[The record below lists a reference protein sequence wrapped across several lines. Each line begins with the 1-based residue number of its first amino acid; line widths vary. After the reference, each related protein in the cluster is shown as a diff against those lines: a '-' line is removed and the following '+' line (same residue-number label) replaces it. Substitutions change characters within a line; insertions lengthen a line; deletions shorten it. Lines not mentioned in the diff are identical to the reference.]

1 MYRLGDFNFG
11 DLLILKNN
19 EPVIFHSYCKYFIS
33 ESCFWIRV
41 IKEDSDKLVYLP
53 SIAIKE
59 WDKTLVKERVEFL
72 RKRELEE
79 EEIKNEKW
87 FG

>member
-1 MYRLGDFNFG
+1 MFKLGDFNFG
-11 DLLILKNN
+11 DLLILKDN
-19 EPVIFHSYCKYFIS
+19 EPVIFHSYCEFFIS
-33 ESCFWIRV
+33 ENSFWIKV
-41 IKEDSDKLVYLP
+41 IKEDSNKLVYLP

-79 EEIKNEKW
+79 EERKII
-87 FG
+87 